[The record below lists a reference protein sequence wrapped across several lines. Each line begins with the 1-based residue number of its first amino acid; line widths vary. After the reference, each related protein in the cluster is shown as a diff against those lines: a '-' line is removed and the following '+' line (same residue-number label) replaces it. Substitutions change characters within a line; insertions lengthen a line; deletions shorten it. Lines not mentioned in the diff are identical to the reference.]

1 MIETHFRFIHT
12 PSILILLSPM
22 LEHERRAHGRRHR
35 AVRAAHGAPDDFVE
49 QQIIDRVF
57 PGEIHLDLAALAVS
71 MQLKAGS
78 TCLRRVVYGVSPE
91 TSFRLTAPPKGE

>member
-1 MIETHFRFIHT
+1 
-12 PSILILLSPM
+12 
-22 LEHERRAHGRRHR
+22 
-35 AVRAAHGAPDDFVE
+35 
-49 QQIIDRVF
+49 
-57 PGEIHLDLAALAVS
+57 VS